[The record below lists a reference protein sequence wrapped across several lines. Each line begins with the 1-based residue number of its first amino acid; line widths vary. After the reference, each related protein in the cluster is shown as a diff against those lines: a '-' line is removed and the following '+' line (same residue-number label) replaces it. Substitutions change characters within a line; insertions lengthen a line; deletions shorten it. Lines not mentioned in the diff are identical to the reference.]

1 MATTIGLDIGST
13 AVRAAQV
20 STGRGLPKLER
31 LGQVLLPAG
40 AVRDGEIEDPEAVAE
55 AIRTLWS
62 TYKLKGKKVALG
74 LANQQVVVR
83 QMDLPS
89 LPENELR
96 ESLDFQVQD
105 TIPIPTDQAVLDFV
119 VLDEYEGP
127 EGEPLTRILLVAAQ
141 RTMVDSLVDVAQR
154 AKLEPTLLDL
164 DAFAVLR
171 SMGGSEFIGGEG
183 AELLIDV
190 GGSVTNLI
198 VHENGRPLF
207 VRILLMGGDDITSTL
222 TASLGLSFEQAEQLK
237 AQHGY
242 HDDPQDDVGTLISER
257 ATRFVDEI
265 RGSIDY
271 YHAQVEAIPV
281 RRAMLAGGGSLLPRL
296 ADQLS
301 DALGVEVTRGR
312 PTAELETDKAPTA
325 PGELDE
331 AEPFL
336 AVAIGL
342 AMGAAE

>member
-13 AVRAAQV
+13 AVRAVQV
-20 STGRGLPKLER
+20 NGGRGAPKLER
-31 LGQVLLPAG
+31 LGQVLLPPG
-40 AVRDGEIEDPEAVAE
+40 AVRDGEIRDPEAVAE

-83 QMDLPS
+83 QMDVPS
-89 LPENELR
+89 LPDDELR
-96 ESLDFQVQD
+96 ASLDFQVQD
-105 TIPIPTDQAVLDFV
+105 AIPIPVDQAVLDYV
-119 VLDEYEGP
+119 VLDEVEGSD
-127 EGEPLTRILLVAAQ
+127 GTPLTRLMLVAAQ
-141 RTMVDSLVDVAQR
+141 RSMVDGLLEVAQQ

-171 SMGGSEFIGGEG
+171 AMGSNQMFGEDG

-190 GGSVTNLI
+190 GGAVTNLV
-198 VHENGRPLF
+198 VHEHGRPLF
-207 VRILLMGGDDITSTL
+207 VRILLMGGEDITAAL
-222 TASLGLSFEQAEQLK
+222 TASLGISPDEAEQVK
-237 AQHGY
+237 ARYGAAQ
-242 HDDPQDDVGTLISER
+242 QVGNDATQIIDERTL
-257 ATRFVDEI
+257 RFVDEI

-271 YHAQVEAIPV
+271 YHAQVDSIPI
-281 RRAMLAGGGSLLPRL
+281 RRATMTGGGCLLPRL
-296 ADQLS
+296 SDQLS
-301 DALGVEVTRGR
+301 DALGVDVARGR
-312 PTAELETDKAPTA
+312 PLAELETSKAPTA

-336 AVAIGL
+336 AVAVGL